1 VTSALGLETG
11 VVRLVEYDAEWPALY
26 RTESERIAV
35 ALAPLVL
42 TLEHMGSTAVPG
54 LAAKPIC
61 DILAGYHDRALF
73 QAYIDGLCAAGY
85 EHLGEQGIP
94 GREFF
99 RRGQPP
105 AYHLH
110 LAALDGIF
118 WREHLAFRDLL
129 RSDSLLR
136 ATYEELKQELAAE
149 FPQDRDAYIDAKN
162 SFIQGALA
170 RRIAKG
176 EA

>member
-1 VTSALGLETG
+1 MTSPLGLEPG

-26 RTESERIAV
+26 RTESERIVV

-42 TLEHMGSTAVPG
+42 NLEHMGSTAVPG
-54 LAAKPIC
+54 LAAKPVL
-61 DILAGYHDRALF
+61 DILAGYRDRALL
-73 QAYIDGLCAAGY
+73 QACIDGLCAAGY

-110 LAALDGIF
+110 LAALGGIF

-129 RSDSLLR
+129 RSDPLLR
-136 ATYEELKQELAAE
+136 ATYEALKQELAGK
-149 FPQDRDAYIDAKN
+149 FPQDRDAYIEAKG

-170 RRIAKG
+170 RRAARG